1 MERQACEKAIKE
13 KNELQERLN
22 RLEEEATNA
31 KDGKKLGLISPKLI
45 LN

>member
-31 KDGKKLGLISPKLI
+31 KDGKTLGLISPKLI